1 MQRYSAGNSF
11 RAFLISGCVFV
22 FNGDDSM
29 TFYVPYNKKSLW
41 IRHPGRKSD
50 HLSGENEN
58 LHIDRGG
65 FQISVLL

>member
-1 MQRYSAGNSF
+1 MQGYSCGTPF
-11 RAFLISGCVFV
+11 HIFLVSGRVFI

-29 TFYVPYNKKSLW
+29 TFFEQMVPA
-41 IRHPGRKSD
+41 
-50 HLSGENEN
+50 LSVLLEKNEN